1 MRATLE
7 QVFLKRRGPVTEA
20 LVVLERESGARE
32 RVTLTLPSDDLR
44 GAVDLL
50 ARHLTR
56 RPDLAGADRAR
67 LRVERAG
74 ELSDDHALRD
84 RLRDAVARS
93 LRDEAA

>member
-20 LVVLERESGARE
+20 LVVLERE